1 MRRLHLF
8 TLTLAMAATPPISLA
23 SSPEE
28 ARAEAECRDIAK
40 EEHVEKSDMGS
51 FMEDCIAEMLDAP
64 EGDQEPAP
72 IDNR

>member
-8 TLTLAMAATPPISLA
+8 TLALALAATAPICLA

-40 EEHVEKSDMGS
+40 DEGVEKGDMAS
-51 FMEDCIAEMLDAP
+51 FMEDCIAQMLDAP